1 MVAPGLFIATSV
13 LFAMVAAS
21 PVLPPA
27 FRLFPRYIFETIR
40 SNRPQ
45 NNRLVVPAE
54 VKQGSMDWFYDSKMK
69 RRKSVKHDFV
79 NKHDNAVDQD
89 DIWGY
94 REEEEEDR
102 NTREQEDDK
111 SIITREMGK
120 RNKERGWEVR
130 LM

>member
-27 FRLFPRYIFETIR
+27 FRLFPRFIYETIC

-54 VKQGSMDWFYDSKMK
+54 AKEGSMDWFYDSKMK

-79 NKHDNAVDQD
+79 NKHDTVDQD

-94 REEEEEDR
+94 REEDEEDR
-102 NTREQEDDK
+102 NTREQENDK
-111 SIITREMGK
+111 SSITREMGK